1 MQPLGKLRKDELLDA
16 LSYYYDRSREIA
28 EGAGSEREY
37 LSCRLKIDS
46 ILRELNNRTDDDSP
60 AERSNGRSG
69 RSIGPR
75 E

>member
-1 MQPLGKLRKDELLDA
+1 MQPLGKLGKDELLDA
-16 LSYYYDRSREIA
+16 LSHYYDRCREIA
-28 EGAGSEREY
+28 DGTGSEKEY

-46 ILRELNNRTDDDSP
+46 ILRELNNRSDGDSP

-69 RSIGPR
+69 QSRGPG